1 MCYLLLLY
9 HFLIKTGLSM
19 SGQWG
24 FRLETNQ
31 QSDVS
36 EGQIDTTPYPAGN
49 LEGCQQHLATEA
61 HILRN
66 VEYQIPG
73 RGSQNNEYSHNMLLT
88 SLQQRQQQVSPSQT
102 QHFRDAEYNASR
114 REGFPTE
121 QTVPV
126 VPQRSEF
133 DILQERMR
141 EENERAEREHE
152 EKMKKRREER
162 ARKKELLEK
171 EVSNEMKQIELNEQR
186 RARETQIKLENERK
200 ELERELLNDTIQK
213 EEKYQ
218 NEIENLKKHGE
229 QELEEMKKQRQ
240 REKLIHEKV
249 VNDKDEEF
257 LKISIRQQKEA
268 EAMNDELARLQAEH
282 NERIGQ
288 IYIEL
293 EKEKEEMQRKH
304 KIRMDQMK
312 QQWDQIKMM
321 FQYKIWNEVIER
333 NWANRLNALRSST
346 KKIVELF
353 NRFYNNAREMQRHIG
368 NPELFIK
375 EKQKCIPMLNAL
387 IEAITP
393 EIDMLTE
400 ESENLNIQWNNTGKH
415 FVFCIKESVEK
426 VTYACKQF
434 GNALKDY
441 LDYLE
446 KNDCDSSEER
456 SLHLK
461 LVKKRYDSLSK
472 YSNEIPTLAELKQNN
487 SDEMKQEQTANM
499 HHQDVIP
506 TQSVIIEEIE

>member
-1 MCYLLLLY
+1 
-9 HFLIKTGLSM
+9 
-19 SGQWG
+19 
-24 FRLETNQ
+24 
-31 QSDVS
+31 
-36 EGQIDTTPYPAGN
+36 
-49 LEGCQQHLATEA
+49 
-61 HILRN
+61 
-66 VEYQIPG
+66 
-73 RGSQNNEYSHNMLLT
+73 MLLT

-114 REGFPTE
+114 REGHGYKHSHDISSTGCQVNNQITKTPKIVMSIPSSNRGDGFRGQYQSHENSSLTSMNLSNIQQNLSSNSNSSFLTSQNQLIGVGFPTE

-152 EKMKKRREER
+152 ERMKKRRQER

-200 ELERELLNDTIQK
+200 ELEKELLNDTIQK

-461 LVKKRYDSLSK
+461 LVKKSYDSLSK

-487 SDEMKQEQTANM
+487 SDEMKQEHTANM